1 MVPKYV
7 CIAEDNDDLRMIFE
21 MAFANF
27 GFNVHAVEDG
37 RQAMQVLDEVVPDVL
52 VLDVNMPHVTGLEIV
67 RRVAADH
74 RMRETKIVLVTGNPQ
89 ALLGPE
95 GDYADLCLVK
105 PVDPI
110 ELGQLVKRLVQGP
123 SPINSRL

>member
-1 MVPKYV
+1 MSKYV

-21 MAFANF
+21 MTFTSM
-27 GFNVHAVEDG
+27 GFTVHAVEDG
-37 RQAMQVLDEVVPDVL
+37 RQALQVLEEIVPDVL
-52 VLDVNMPHVTGLEIV
+52 VLDVNMPHVTGLEVV
-67 RRVAADH
+67 RRVANDQ
-74 RMRETKIVLVTGNPQ
+74 RMRDTKIVLVTGNPQ

-110 ELGQLVKRLVQGP
+110 ELGHLVKRLVQGP